1 MKNTKTKRKN
11 VIVAGLF
18 MKLIRRENTRGKEKC
33 KFNSAS

>member
-1 MKNTKTKRKN
+1 MKNTKTKREN
-11 VIVAGLF
+11 VIITGLF

>member
-1 MKNTKTKRKN
+1 MKNIKTKRKN
-11 VIVAGLF
+11 VIVTGLF